1 MVNADATKNTR
12 PDFDRYFMGIAL
24 AVRERAD
31 CLGTKVGAVIVVDRR
46 VVSTGYNGTP
56 SGMKNCTEGGCYRCR
71 ERDKYGPGEAYD
83 RCICV
88 HGEQNAVVTAARLGI
103 PVGGGT
109 VYTTLKPCFTCL
121 KEILQSGMVRVIYL
135 NEWQHPDPDLELQYS
150 ILEASVPEGVTR
162 LEMDDPRAE

>member
-1 MVNADATKNTR
+1 MTKSAR
-12 PDFDRYFMGIAL
+12 PDFDRYFMGIAI

-71 ERDKYGPGEAYD
+71 EREKYGPGEAYD

-88 HGEQNAVVTAARLGI
+88 HGEQNALVTAARLGI
-103 PVGGGT
+103 PVGGGV

-121 KEILQSGMVRVIYL
+121 KEILQSGIVRVVYL
-135 NEWQHPDPDLELQYS
+135 RDWQHPDPELEPQYS
-150 ILEASVPEGVTR
+150 ILEASVPEGVSR
-162 LEMDDPRAE
+162 LEMDDPGAE

>member
-1 MVNADATKNTR
+1 MTKSVR
-12 PDFDRYFMGIAL
+12 PDFDRYFMGIAI

-88 HGEQNAVVTAARLGI
+88 HAEQNALVTAARLGI
-103 PVGGGT
+103 PVGGGV

-121 KEILQSGMVRVIYL
+121 KEILQSGIVRVVYL
-135 NEWQHPDPDLELQYS
+135 RDWQHPDPDLEPQYS

-162 LEMDDPRAE
+162 LEMDDPLAE